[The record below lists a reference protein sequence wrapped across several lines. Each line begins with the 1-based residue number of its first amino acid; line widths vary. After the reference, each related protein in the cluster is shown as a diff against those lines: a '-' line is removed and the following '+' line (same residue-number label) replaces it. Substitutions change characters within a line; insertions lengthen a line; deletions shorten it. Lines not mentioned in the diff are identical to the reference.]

1 MIDAVKTVMAAFLG
15 IRRRE
20 NHERETV
27 AIKPVHVVVTG
38 VALAALFVFTLL
50 TIVRYVV
57 G

>member
-20 NHERETV
+20 NHDRETV
-27 AIKPVHVVVTG
+27 AIRPLHVVITG
-38 VALAALFVFTLL
+38 VAMAALFVFTLI
-50 TIVRYVV
+50 TIVRFVV